1 MPLAA
6 KANFNFDYGVNYL
19 KRLNVNLDLKITKFG
34 LSRLY
39 VATFLLSCFV
49 DYSGT
54 DCNLQGIIIFCKNI
68 IRCFSWYAI
77 FIKINASRYP
87 VHNVFVLNARGCSP
101 SDKVSL

>member
-49 DYSGT
+49 DYS
-54 DCNLQGIIIFCKNI
+54 DQI
-68 IRCFSWYAI
+68 AI
-77 FIKINASRYP
+77 FRELLYFAKILFVVSRGMPY
-87 VHNVFVLNARGCSP
+87 L
-101 SDKVSL
+101 